1 MFNNIF
7 FYEKFSDLTGIEFKP
22 SKKYDEA
29 LRIYLSEFS
38 ASDCIPEN
46 QMKDNLL
53 KIINLKLDLYH
64 NEYRYIIDNMAK
76 NNVIFNYVEK
86 NMIHEILNDPK
97 KSLVE
102 FFMSKKID
110 YSFLDKTVF
119 NKNIDS
125 IDELKKNIDF
135 DKNELS
141 ILESVFSAFIFY
153 SFNVEK
159 VYKINSKC
167 DNYHENY
174 FDFLKS
180 NFKNLI
186 SRNKGLV
193 IVDLSN
199 VKIGEIEN
207 REIFNFIKNEIDSL
221 DNHSYLCIIQ
231 KNNNNEFWKSIA
243 DITFFCEKYNENKI
257 DYKFYSK
264 EKVFNQTK
272 SYIPDIDCD
281 LFNKVNIGLHFKD
294 NFLIADENENIDYS
308 ILLFEKN
315 QFDEQKL
322 PCPSCRSLNIQGN
335 SFPKLGVRSWECKN
349 LFCNGKSKYNRG
361 RRYSLSA
368 VLRQES
374 IDDEKNSIDYKILK
388 KWRKDLVYNVS
399 KYDIFEYLIK
409 AYSIHGDNVY
419 YYGDDILESFG
430 RNILKSSFSFN
441 GSFNFDLFN
450 NNFVNKFLFKKN
462 AKEIK
467 IIDINQ
473 DFNLINSDAFN
484 ALYNI
489 DSNSFDGAVTSPPYY
504 NARDYSTWNN
514 IFCYL
519 YDMYNIADQ
528 AFRTLKDGSIFLYN
542 IFDYFDNENDIV
554 FSDMGKKRIILSSY
568 ASIIF
573 RYVGFQHVHCI
584 AWDKGEIQ
592 GNRNFNQGNNYPFYQ
607 APHNC
612 WEHILVFQKGP
623 NSAFKFQ
630 DILKVGPVIKMV
642 KGKNVYGHTAPY
654 PKEIPDL
661 LLEQLEK
668 GDLILDPFSG
678 SGTTGRTAYEKR
690 IKSVNIELHK
700 EYCELSKELLANN
713 NDGYQI
719 SLL

>member
-7 FYEKFSDLTGIEFKP
+7 FYEKFFDLTGIQFKP
-22 SKKYDEA
+22 SEKYDEA
-29 LRIYLSEFS
+29 LSVYLSDFS
-38 ASDCIPEN
+38 ESDCIPED
-46 QMKDNLL
+46 QIKDNLL

-64 NEYRYIIDNMAK
+64 FEYRYVIDNMAK

-86 NMIHEILNDPK
+86 NMIHESLNDPR
-97 KSLVE
+97 KSLVD
-102 FFMSKKID
+102 FFLSKKID
-110 YSFLDKTVF
+110 YSFLDPKVF
-119 NKNIDS
+119 SKNIDS
-125 IDELKKNIDF
+125 IDELKKNIDS
-135 DKNELS
+135 DKNGSS
-141 ILESVFSAFIFY
+141 ILESVFSAFIFNF
-153 SFNVEK
+153 FNSDK

-167 DNYHENY
+167 NNSYEDY
-174 FDFLKS
+174 FDFLKN

-193 IVDLSN
+193 IVDFSN
-199 VKIGEIEN
+199 LEISD
-207 REIFNFIKNEIDSL
+207 IKNEEIFHFLKSEIDTL

-231 KNNNNEFWKSIA
+231 KNTNENFWASIA
-243 DITFFCEKYNENKI
+243 DITFFCEKYNETEIK
-257 DYKFYSK
+257 YKFHSK
-264 EKVFNQTK
+264 DKVYNQTQ
-272 SYIPDIDCD
+272 SYISDVNIN

-294 NFLIADENENIDYS
+294 NFLIANEDENIEYS

-315 QFDEQKL
+315 KFDEQKL
-322 PCPSCRSLNIQGN
+322 PCPSCRSLKIQGN

-361 RRYSLSA
+361 KRYSLSA

-374 IDDEKNSIDYKILK
+374 IDDEKNSIDHKILK
-388 KWRKDLVYNVS
+388 KWRKDLIYNVT
-399 KYDIFEYLIK
+399 KDEIYEYLIK
-409 AYSIHGDNVY
+409 SYSIYGDNVY
-419 YYGDDILESFG
+419 YYGSDNLDSFG
-430 RNILKSSFSFN
+430 RNIVKSNFYFN
-441 GSFNFDLFN
+441 ETLHFEIFN
-450 NNFVNKFLFKKN
+450 NNFVNKFLIKKN
-462 AKEIK
+462 ATKLNNIN
-467 IIDINQ
+467 IDK

-484 ALYNI
+484 ALFNI

-504 NARDYSTWNN
+504 NARDYSLWDN

-528 AFRTLKDGSIFLYN
+528 SFRTLKDGSVFLYN

-573 RYVGFQHVHCI
+573 RYVGFKHTHCI

-612 WEHILVFQKGP
+612 WEHILVFQKGEKSSFNFP
-623 NSAFKFQ
+623 
-630 DILKVGPVIKMV
+630 DILKVGPVIKMI
-642 KGKNVYGHTAPY
+642 KGENVYGHTAPY
-654 PKEIPDL
+654 PKDIPNL
-661 LLEQLEK
+661 LLDQLNK
-668 GDLILDPFSG
+668 GDLVMDPFSG
-678 SGTTGRTAYEKR
+678 SGTTGRSAYEKG

-700 EYCELSKELLANN
+700 EYCDLCKELLVNN